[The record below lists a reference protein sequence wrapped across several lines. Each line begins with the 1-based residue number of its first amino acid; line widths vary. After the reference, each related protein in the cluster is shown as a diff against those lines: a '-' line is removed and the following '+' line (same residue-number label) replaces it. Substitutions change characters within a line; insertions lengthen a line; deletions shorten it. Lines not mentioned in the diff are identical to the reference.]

1 MTRTSDSQ
9 RDKGKK
15 HRIAEEGSALAAAYD
30 RQAEDE
36 IAQGLYQTLEDGTD
50 LEEMIPGC
58 LSDRPPKATRLRRN

>member
-1 MTRTSDSQ
+1 MTRTSDSR

-15 HRIAEEGSALAAAYD
+15 HRIAEEGSARAAAND

-50 LEEMIPGC
+50 LEGNDPRM
-58 LSDRPPKATRLRRN
+58 SFRPST

>member
-9 RDKGKK
+9 RDKGKR

-36 IAQGLYQTLEDGTD
+36 IAQGF
-50 LEEMIPGC
+50 I
-58 LSDRPPKATRLRRN
+58 KRLRMVLI